1 MFDPALAEFGR
12 ISQDGLYVSDVIQ
25 ESHLG
30 IDEEGVEGAAYTML
44 MLLGAGLPQEQ
55 LRAEMI
61 LNRPFLFGI
70 QDQAN
75 DVWLFLGVCRDPL
88 SEETAELVVSE
99 ISRKKN

>member
-1 MFDPALAEFGR
+1 
-12 ISQDGLYVSDVIQ
+12 
-25 ESHLG
+25 
-30 IDEEGVEGAAYTML
+30 
-44 MLLGAGLPQEQ
+44 
-55 LRAEMI
+55 MI